1 MLRRLLVVSLGG
13 LVVAL
18 VASSALSAAVK
29 VRVESRGATIFGA
42 TEPRLK
48 PIRGTFSPP
57 DGPDVTV
64 TGATPLG
71 ALERAS
77 RRGDFY
83 YRVQSTSFGPYVDR
97 IGRHAAGSSTG
108 WVYKVNH
115 ASPPVGGDV
124 YRLESGDTVLWYWAT
139 FGPAGGPKTLD
150 LARIGNGCFRAFAYD
165 DNGDRSRARNVV
177 FVRDSRRIRSQWGRY
192 CPAREWD
199 SLRVVKPGAVRSD
212 RITR

>member
-13 LVVAL
+13 LAAAL
-18 VASSALSAAVK
+18 VASAALSAAVQ
-29 VRVESRGATIFGA
+29 VRVESRGATIWGA

-77 RRGDFY
+77 RRGEFY

-97 IGRHAAGSSTG
+97 IGRRAAGSSSG
-108 WVYKVNH
+108 WVYKVNN
-115 ASPPVGGDV
+115 ASPPIGADV
-124 YRLESGDTVLWYWAT
+124 YRLENGDSVLWYFAT

-165 DNGDRSRARNVV
+165 DNGERSRPHNVV
-177 FVRDSRRIRSQWGRY
+177 FVQDHRRIRSRWGRY
-192 CPAREWD
+192 CPAGEWD
-199 SLRVVKPGAVRSD
+199 SLRAVKSGTIRSD